1 MKNIK
6 HKTNYIYFMF
16 KSFSGEEWE
25 QLGKVQI
32 KLTEKSYYWDL
43 IHITELIEKIYNSY
57 YWEILPMDF
66 KICYSDK
73 ENNFIIMNN
82 KKIQKWF
89 KLFRTYQL
97 LTNNGGY
104 NYTTFWHLMVSM
116 FAQIYITIQ
125 EERSIKSNEKNVKE
139 TGKN

>member
-6 HKTNYIYFMF
+6 HKTNYIYFM
-16 KSFSGEEWE
+16 SQTLSGEEWE

-57 YWEILPMDF
+57 YWEKLPLDF
-66 KICYSDK
+66 KICYSDT
-73 ENNFIIMNN
+73 ENYFIIMSNE
-82 KKIQKWF
+82 KIQKWF
-89 KLFRTYQL
+89 KLFSEYQL
-97 LTNNGGY
+97 LTITGGY
-104 NYTTFWHLMVSM
+104 NYTTFWRLMVSM
-116 FAQIYITIQ
+116 FEQIYITIQ